1 MKSMLIK
8 TQKKNKARMYPWNH
22 LDRTRL
28 RSIKDLLCINYKA
41 KRRTWESSM
50 GNPEWARKAYLA
62 CSGSQAEHRNIKLH
76 LARSWTQTYNKLQC
90 FTLTQASQSRQHI
103 LQHSAI
109 KYYKVTQI
117 RLTCIAKHLI
127 FDNDLVSVQCLGIH
141 FISMVLIG
149 QVE

>member
-1 MKSMLIK
+1 
-8 TQKKNKARMYPWNH
+8 
-22 LDRTRL
+22 
-28 RSIKDLLCINYKA
+28 
-41 KRRTWESSM
+41 M

-62 CSGSQAEHRNIKLH
+62 CSGSQADYRNIKLH

-90 FTLTQASQSRQHI
+90 FTLTQTSQSRQRI
-103 LQHSAI
+103 LQNSAV
-109 KYYKVTQI
+109 KYYKIRHKI

-127 FDNDLVSVQCLGIH
+127 FDNDLVSVQCLSIH